1 MSSTLYQLS
10 YSLFMETIEFAL
22 TDAPNHRDD
31 KVDPHNSK
39 KFSLPSEEEMSLK
52 VRLLAA
58 TLAGTISLI
67 D

>member
-1 MSSTLYQLS
+1 
-10 YSLFMETIEFAL
+10 METIEFAL